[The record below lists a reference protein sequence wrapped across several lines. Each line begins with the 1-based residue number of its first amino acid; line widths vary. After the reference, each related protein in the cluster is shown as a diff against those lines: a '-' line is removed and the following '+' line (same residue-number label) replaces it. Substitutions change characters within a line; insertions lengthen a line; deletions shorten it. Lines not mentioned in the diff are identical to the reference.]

1 MDADCPNCQT
11 ALTNRVHQWRHPILA
26 HTHMC
31 GMWGGNRSTESKAGN
46 AFVTPLVFRVSMGG
60 GDCLPSVRVY
70 YSRAHGTDV
79 PPLTIAAHQ
88 CAPELCAPVTD
99 SAHVC
104 RRGVDNYTVKAF
116 NAHRQYGVTA
126 FMFSKRILAHA
137 RPPPRAHQ
145 VRGRWP
151 RPPPARAA
159 NSP

>member
-31 GMWGGNRSTESKAGN
+31 GMWGGN
-46 AFVTPLVFRVSMGG
+46 L
-60 GDCLPSVRVY
+60 RVY